1 MEAIITN
8 LITWLATGIDFVTGI
23 IIGFAALEATV
34 KTIMLYF
41 PYRKNM
47 DDSKERIRLS
57 LGKSLTLSLEF
68 ALAADILRSAIAP
81 TWDEIGK
88 LAAIIALRTIL
99 NYFLSKEIEQATK
112 KKTGNA
118 FGLEK

>member
-1 MEAIITN
+1 
-8 LITWLATGIDFVTGI
+8 
-23 IIGFAALEATV
+23 
-34 KTIMLYF
+34 
-41 PYRKNM
+41 M

-68 ALAADILRSAIAP
+68 ALAADILRSVIAP

-99 NYFLSKEIEQATK
+99 NYFLSK
-112 KKTGNA
+112 
-118 FGLEK
+118 

>member
-1 MEAIITN
+1 
-8 LITWLATGIDFVTGI
+8 
-23 IIGFAALEATV
+23 
-34 KTIMLYF
+34 MLYF

-68 ALAADILRSAIAP
+68 ALAADILRSVIAP

-99 NYFLSKEIEQATK
+99 NYFLSK
-112 KKTGNA
+112 
-118 FGLEK
+118 